1 MRKEVGMKSQARVVV
16 IGGGVV
22 GCSILYHLTK
32 LGWRDVVL
40 VERSELTAGSTWH
53 AAGGMHTLNG
63 DANVAALQAYTIR
76 LYREIERESGVS
88 CGIHQTGC
96 LYLAVSEQEVEFFR
110 AERTKARHLG
120 MALDFISLEEA
131 RGLNPLIETSDYR
144 AAMFDP
150 HDGHVDPSGV
160 TQAYAQAAR
169 LAGAEIYRHTPVTRI
184 TRLHSGE
191 WEVETLRGAIRAEY
205 IVNAAGLWAREVG
218 RLIGGELPIVP
229 MEHQYIVTNDIPELS
244 ALGREIPAAVDF
256 DGAAYLRQERHG
268 LVLGTYEQDCRHWAV
283 NGTPSD
289 FGMELLPPDIDRIAE
304 PLAVVME
311 RMPAL
316 ARAGIKRIVNGGMVF
331 APDGNPIIG
340 PLPGCPTAFVA
351 AGIMAGFSQG
361 GGVGL
366 AVAHWIVEGEPG
378 MDVFAMDVARFGEFA
393 NGAYVLEKTRENY
406 RRRFILPCP
415 NEELTA
421 ARPLRTTPIYDRL
434 AACGAAFGPAGG
446 WEVPLWFADDPT
458 DTYEA
463 PSFRRSKAF
472 SAVAAECRAVREAAG
487 LWETSSYCKIE
498 ISGPDAA
505 RWLDHF
511 VANHLPEVGRLALSP
526 LLTER
531 GRILGDVTVV
541 RPSTERFLLIGSPF
555 AEALYLRWL
564 TNHTAS
570 SGVQIRTLS
579 NSLCGFSISGPLA
592 REVLMRACANDVS
605 DAAFPFFGVRE
616 LTVGLAPVTAL
627 RVSFTGEL
635 GYELYMAPEYQR
647 HVYDVLLNAGGP
659 LGLRQFGVRALNS
672 LRLEKGYGT
681 WGREYTQDFT
691 PVEAGLQRLVCKDK
705 QSFLG
710 RDAVLAQLTTSPAR
724 KLRLLAIESN
734 DPDPVGGEA
743 IVRSGKFVGRLT
755 SAAFGYTVGYSL
767 GLAYLPLDMTALDE
781 GIEAELLG
789 SRLRARV
796 LDEPPVDPA
805 GTRLRG

>member
-1 MRKEVGMKSQARVVV
+1 MKSQARVVV
-16 IGGGVV
+16 IGGGVI
-22 GCSILYHLTK
+22 GCSVLYHLTK

-63 DANVAALQAYTIR
+63 DANVAALQAYTIK

-96 LYLAVSEQEVEFFR
+96 LYLAVTEQEVEFFQ

-131 RGLNPLIETSDYR
+131 RRLNPLIQTSDYQ

-169 LAGAEIYRHTPVTRI
+169 QAGAEVYRHTPVTRI
-184 TRLHSGE
+184 TRLESGE
-191 WEVETLRGAIRAEY
+191 WDVETSRGTIRAEY

-218 RLIGGELPIVP
+218 QLIGGELPIVP
-229 MEHQYIVTNDIPELS
+229 MEHQYIVTNDIPELA

-256 DGAAYLRQERHG
+256 QGAAYLRQERHG

-283 NGTPSD
+283 NGTPQD
-289 FGMELLPPDIDRIAE
+289 FGMELLPPDLDRIAE

-340 PLPGCPTAFVA
+340 PLPGHPTAFVA

-366 AVAHWIVEGEPG
+366 AIARWIIVGEPG
-378 MDVFAMDVARFGEFA
+378 MDVFAMDVARFGDFA
-393 NGAYVLEKTRENY
+393 NRAYALEKTRENY
-406 RRRFILPCP
+406 RRRFILSCP

-434 AACGAAFGPAGG
+434 VACGAAFGVGAG
-446 WEVPLWFADDPT
+446 WEVPMWFADDPA
-458 DTYEA
+458 DTREA

-487 LWETSSYCKIE
+487 IWETSSYCKIE

-505 RWLDHF
+505 QWLDGI
-511 VANHLPEVGRLALSP
+511 VANHLPGVGRVVLSP
-526 LLTER
+526 LLTPR
-531 GRILGDVTVV
+531 GRILGDVTIVQ
-541 RPSTERFLLIGSPF
+541 PSADRFLLIGSPF

-564 TNHTAS
+564 TSHLT
-570 SGVQIRTLS
+570 SGRVQIRS
-579 NSLCGFSISGPLA
+579 VSSSLCGFSLTGPLA
-592 REVLMRACANDVS
+592 RQVLARVCES
-605 DAAFPFFGVRE
+605 DISDTAFPFFGVRD

-627 RVSFTGEL
+627 RVSYTGEL
-635 GYELYMAPEYQR
+635 GYELYMAPDYQL
-647 HVYDVLLNAGGP
+647 HVYSRLLDAGRP
-659 LGLRQFGVRALNS
+659 LGLRHFGVRALNS
-672 LRLEKGYGT
+672 LRLEKGYGS
-681 WGREYTQDFT
+681 WGREYTQDYT
-691 PVEAGLQRLVCKDK
+691 PVEAALQRLLRTEKE
-705 QSFLG
+705 SFIG
-710 RDAVLAQLTTSPAR
+710 REAVLAQIAGSVAR
-724 KLRLLAIESN
+724 KLRVLAIEST
-734 DPDPVGGEA
+734 DPDPVGGEPV
-743 IVRSGKFVGRLT
+743 VRSGAFVGRLT
-755 SAAFGYTVGYSL
+755 SAAFGHTVGYSL
-767 GLAYLPLDMTALDE
+767 GLAYLPADITSRDE
-781 GIEAELLG
+781 GIEVELLG
-789 SRLRARV
+789 SRLQARV
-796 LDEPPVDPA
+796 LEQPPIDPV
-805 GTRLRG
+805 GMRLRG